1 MRTLSSLD
9 VMGKNTAEKWFQSN
23 TRVFHKV
30 DEEEE
35 DVPQPEK
42 AQESRGRGREEDK
55 EVGRNDLKRRRCGGA
70 EASEKSEAKWTT
82 SDAVKKRPDHNGNV
96 EEKKRRRVELI
107 REKEHFAM
115 NETDRKILWALSR
128 GADIAE
134 IFSPERV
141 SQVCQK
147 FGLTPGDAL
156 DFRTGRDLRRPEH
169 RQRAMTL
176 IHETKP
182 ALIIGSP
189 PCTMFSALQ
198 NLRNNIRSTVEWEL
212 YRQKYAQAV
221 EYIEFCVAV
230 GAWVR
235 LFA

>member
-70 EASEKSEAKWTT
+70 KASEKSEAKWTT

-96 EEKKRRRVELI
+96 EEKKRRRVELV

-115 NETDRKILWALSR
+115 NETEKRYYGHYR
-128 GADIAE
+128 E
-134 IFSPERV
+134 EPTSPR
-141 SQVCQK
+141 S
-147 FGLTPGDAL
+147 F
-156 DFRTGRDLRRPEH
+156 
-169 RQRAMTL
+169 
-176 IHETKP
+176 
-182 ALIIGSP
+182 
-189 PCTMFSALQ
+189 LQ
-198 NLRNNIRSTVEWEL
+198 NVFR
-212 YRQKYAQAV
+212 KYAKSLGLHL
-221 EYIEFCVAV
+221 EMP
-230 GAWVR
+230 
-235 LFA
+235 